1 MLHATYVYGQQE
13 GKKARLR
20 ENGQWLA
27 DPPKYYDGPKFV
39 SMDIVPP
46 PVNTRILSARA
57 HLARIVAV
65 LALTSLSLLNP
76 YLLR

>member
-1 MLHATYVYGQQE
+1 VEPYVLHATYVYGQQE

-27 DPPKYYDGPKFV
+27 DPPEYYDGPQFV

-46 PVNTRILSARA
+46 PVNARNSASYA
-57 HLARIVAV
+57 SSSA
-65 LALTSLSLLNP
+65 
-76 YLLR
+76 